1 MGESFYLVNLTDR
14 VHTGR
19 QGKLGE
25 IIYGIGGRI
34 ITLLRGWN
42 NPFPDFAIL
51 LRLIEEARVEAGIT
65 LEDHSQDSAF
75 LSLPDEI
82 KWEIMSHVN
91 PYYQDFLSMAMT
103 CMPMLRL
110 LAPVTTQVRC
120 NMRKAMEA
128 KCPLEREWGG
138 KRIVLL
144 GEYTGPGNDWSYFK
158 QHVRTQIHGAAVR
171 RGRTELEDDIVSAMS
186 SLLTI
191 GCPNGQED
199 SEEEEAEEES
209 DEKQEEESAEEN
221 EGERGGVNR
230 EADPTKI
237 EESDPHEHKH
247 RNQDQLEHIEGDLTV
262 SVSDKRTDKRFD
274 VTKSQSHLYQT
285 CRPSAASRQREL
297 EDLLYMS
304 YLDIDQR
311 MLVQLPIRMEYNEL
325 AQKIKRR
332 SSDSQIRD
340 WREVIRRREENH
352 RFERCE
358 QEMRDCEK
366 VVRDYWFKP
375 EEDLPKEAFLD
386 FWRSRND
393 FRWVQLSC
401 AFRPFRIVNLDTL
414 EHLDPSVIAKHR
426 RPVLSPSSDDY
437 QIDAGFVLACNVTY
451 HTRVGIVGL
460 SYKGLGLAEGRWAGH
475 RLHYAAI
482 GERSWN
488 FATTD
493 ISLEMLAL
501 AEEIVI
507 SDGCKLGDL
516 VINQDNDAQATEDK
530 KSHD

>member
-25 IIYGIGGRI
+25 IIYDIGGRI

-42 NPFPDFAIL
+42 NPFPDFAIP

-91 PYYQDFLSMAMT
+91 PYYQDFLSMSVT
-103 CMPMLRL
+103 CMHMLRL

-158 QHVRTQIHGAAVR
+158 QHVRTQIHEAAVR
-171 RGRTELEDDIVSAMS
+171 RGRTELEDDIASAMS

-191 GCPNGQED
+191 GCPNGQEE
-199 SEEEEAEEES
+199 SEEEAEEES
-209 DEKQEEESAEEN
+209 DHQDEKGRDEVNPEAALGELQEN
-221 EGERGGVNR
+221 
-230 EADPTKI
+230 DPP
-237 EESDPHEHKH
+237 EPELRD
-247 RNQDQLEHIEGDLTV
+247 QDQPNCINGKGNGFD
-262 SVSDKRTDKRFD
+262 SVRKKRTD
-274 VTKSQSHLYQT
+274 TLAGETGSQSHLYVT
-285 CRPSAASRQREL
+285 CRPRAASREREL
-297 EDLLYMS
+297 RDLLNMS

-340 WREVIRRREENH
+340 LREVIRRNLEDE

-366 VVRDYWFKP
+366 AVRDYWFKP
-375 EEDLPKEAFLD
+375 EEDLPKEDFLD

-401 AFRPFRIVNLDTL
+401 AIRPFRIINLDTL

-426 RPVLSPSSDDY
+426 RPVLSPSSDGY

-451 HTRVGIVGL
+451 HTRVGSIGL
-460 SYKGLGLAEGRWAGH
+460 SYDGPGLAEGRWAGH
-475 RLHYAAI
+475 RLRYATI
-482 GERSWN
+482 GGRSSD
-488 FATTD
+488 FPTTD

-501 AEEIVI
+501 AEEIAI
-507 SDGCKLGDL
+507 SDGWKLGDL
-516 VINQDNDAQATEDK
+516 VINQDNNAQATEDE

>member
-25 IIYGIGGRI
+25 IIYDIGGRI

-42 NPFPDFAIL
+42 NPFPDFAIP

-110 LAPVTTQVRC
+110 LAGVTTQVRC

-128 KCPLEREWGG
+128 KCPLEREWSG

-144 GEYTGPGNDWSYFK
+144 GEYTGPGKDWSYFK
-158 QHVRTQIHGAAVR
+158 QHVRTQIHEAAVR
-171 RGRTELEDDIVSAMS
+171 RGCTDLEDDIASAMS
-186 SLLTI
+186 SLLKI
-191 GCPNGQED
+191 GCPIED
-199 SEEEEAEEES
+199 SRWYEGEEQGGEES
-209 DEKQEEESAEEN
+209 DEEDEK
-221 EGERGGVNR
+221 GRD
-230 EADPTKI
+230 EANP
-237 EESDPHEHKH
+237 EAAH
-247 RNQDQLEHIEGDLTV
+247 RITG
-262 SVSDKRTDKRFD
+262 
-274 VTKSQSHLYQT
+274 SQSHLYVT
-285 CRPSAASRQREL
+285 CGPRAASRQREL
-297 EDLLYMS
+297 GDLLNMS
-304 YLDIDQR
+304 YLDINQR

-325 AQKIKRR
+325 ARKIKRR
-332 SSDSQIRD
+332 RSDSQIREC
-340 WREVIRRREENH
+340 REVIRRWEEDE
-352 RFERCE
+352 RLERCK

-366 VVRDYWFKP
+366 ALHECWFKP
-375 EEDLPKEAFLD
+375 EEDLPKEDFLD
-386 FWRSRND
+386 CLRSRND
-393 FRWVQLSC
+393 FRWVELSC
-401 AFRPFRIVNLDTL
+401 AFRPFRIINLDTL
-414 EHLDPSVIAKHR
+414 EHLDPSVIAEHQ

-451 HTRVGIVGL
+451 HTRVGSIGL
-460 SYKGLGLAEGRWAGH
+460 SYDGPGLAEGRWAGH
-475 RLHYAAI
+475 RLRYATI
-482 GERSWN
+482 DGRSSD
-488 FATTD
+488 FPTTD

-501 AEEIVI
+501 AEEIAI
-507 SDGCKLGDL
+507 SDGWKLGDV
-516 VINQDNDAQATEDK
+516 VINQDDDAQATEDN